1 MAWFQIEE
9 SRRSFCDEA
18 ELIALTAPSMSC
30 SLEDLR
36 SALHQGS
43 SEDDQEED
51 SVDQSDEDQEEDS
64 EDQSGENLD
73 EESGPSPD
81 EHIDALVADAAEEI
95 NDRIATIGNG
105 YPFSFDGSII
115 TASTDWDKDALAYVF
130 LLLVSAEGLPGLRT
144 GRRHF
149 EQVVTAALAQYLQGE
164 SLRFGFPHRTPV
176 PSHPNEA
183 VNYLAERIGQRR
195 IFTRQVKP
203 SEKDLGVDAVAWKRF
218 ADSQP
223 TKVVL
228 LANCSTGANW
238 KSKLGELNL
247 DKWKRMIDFGC
258 DPVRTFAVP
267 WILSQGEW
275 GDIVDFG
282 NMVVDRSRTASLLV
296 GWNSTKEIKTWCDR
310 RLKDATSA

>member
-1 MAWFQIEE
+1 MAWFQIEQ
-9 SRRSFCDEA
+9 SRRFFSDEA

-36 SALHQGS
+36 SALHQGPPG
-43 SEDDQEED
+43 
-51 SVDQSDEDQEEDS
+51 EDQEEDS
-64 EDQSGENLD
+64 EGPS
-73 EESGPSPD
+73 EEDLEEDSGPPPD
-81 EHIDALVADAAEEI
+81 ELIDALVADAAEEI
-95 NDRIATIGNG
+95 NERITTIGDG
-105 YPFSFDGSII
+105 YPFSFDGTII
-115 TASTDWDKDALAYVF
+115 TASTAWNKDALAYVF
-130 LLLVSAEGLPGLRT
+130 LLLISADGLPGLRT

-149 EQVVTAALAQYLQGE
+149 EQVVTAALARYLQGE

-183 VNYLAERIGQRR
+183 VNFLAEQIGERR
-195 IFTRQVKP
+195 IFTRQVKS
-203 SEKDLGVDAVAWKRF
+203 SEKDMGVDAVAWKRF

-228 LANCSTGANW
+228 LANCSTGADW
-238 KSKLGELNL
+238 KSKLGELSI

-267 WILSQGEW
+267 WILSQEEW

-282 NMVVDRSRTASLLV
+282 NMVLDRSRTASLLA
-296 GWNSTKEIKTWCDR
+296 GWDASAEIRTWCER
-310 RLKDATSA
+310 RLKEATPA